1 MEEKKNLNGKEKF
14 AYGIGAVG
22 KDMVYMLSAAYILYY
37 YQDIMGVSA
46 IAMGIILLVA
56 RVFDALTTDHGR
68 YRCKDQNKMG
78 QIPSV
83 ADDRNPYQCHHAISD
98 VCSTAG
104 IEWWWTRSICSR
116 YIYLMG
122 NDIHHDGYSLLVYDP
137 GFHRSRK
144 GT

>member
-14 AYGIGAVG
+14 AYGTVPWKRHGLYAVRG
-22 KDMVYMLSAAYILYY
+22 LYPLLLSGYH
-37 YQDIMGVSA
+37 GVSA

-56 RVFDALTTDHGR
+56 RVFDAFNDPIMGVIVAKTKT
-68 YRCKDQNKMG
+68 KG